1 MDKLK
6 RLAIN
11 EEGFAFDPETGN
23 SFVVNQTG
31 LFILKK
37 LREGLSEEEIIK
49 VLTEEFEVDEDT
61 ARRDFYDFLEQLRI
75 LGILPPQSEMKA

>member
-11 EEGFAFDPETGN
+11 EEGFIFDPETGN

-37 LREGLSEEEIIK
+37 LREGLSEEEVIK
-49 VLTEEFEVDEDT
+49 ALTKEFEVDENT

-75 LGILPPQSEMKA
+75 LELIDTKGEG

>member
-1 MDKLK
+1 MEKLK

-23 SFVVNQTG
+23 SFVLNQTG
-31 LFILKK
+31 LFIIKK
-37 LREGLSEEEIIK
+37 LREGLSEEE
-49 VLTEEFEVDEDT
+49 VLKQLLNEFEVDEET

-75 LGILPPQSEMKA
+75 LGLIDTKEG